1 VYPGGH
7 PPEPGFWPS
16 RGRGADALSGPAA
29 GGARAVIGDELRIP
43 SVWCEM
49 TPCISRHADPAA
61 LGEADV
67 RARAIG
73 AGWRE
78 DAFGR
83 LACPGCQQR
92 DPRFRPTG
100 QVMRWD
106 REFAVAMTTL
116 LTLRRNG
123 QVRPG
128 APPPR

>member
-1 VYPGGH
+1 
-7 PPEPGFWPS
+7 
-16 RGRGADALSGPAA
+16 
-29 GGARAVIGDELRIP
+29 
-43 SVWCEM
+43 M

-61 LGEADV
+61 LGEADA
-67 RARAIG
+67 RARAID

-100 QVMRWD
+100 QLMRWD

-116 LTLRRNG
+116 LALRAGVRDGGNG

-128 APPPR
+128 APPSP